1 MTTSKTLEILLSQL
15 ATMTNKAASKD
26 EAINKG
32 LNSYLSLDNYP
43 MYGGYNLVSVSV
55 NGGGHSNS
63 FNSFPSCG
71 NRINGKAMIEKIR
84 SFMDGLNFNSNN

>member
-1 MTTSKTLEILLSQL
+1 
-15 ATMTNKAASKD
+15 
-26 EAINKG
+26 
-32 LNSYLSLDNYP
+32 